1 MVSDNYVVRRGQVV
15 DCGLRGSRYQSTMPQ
30 VHLLSSWDPILLP
43 NLRRIADT
51 SENSHHSQAVQV
63 ITYIHV
69 NLGQAVNMSCV
80 IEKQAMAT
88 NGKTKT
94 PITMVISAR
103 VPVAN
108 SSCDDVVKSLFTL
121 EYSYYHG

>member
-1 MVSDNYVVRRGQVV
+1 MMLCTCIALQNFTVEIRPMVSDNYVVRRGQVA

-94 PITMVISAR
+94 PITMVIS
-103 VPVAN
+103 VPCT
-108 SSCDDVVKSLFTL
+108 S
-121 EYSYYHG
+121 GQQ